1 MIYDGEDIEEWKER
15 AAIMEFDGGLTREQ
29 AEQSAT
35 VRTRPPTKKE
45 AIDWIKRHQSDPH
58 YCREC
63 FRLWEAIDGRSVGES
78 DFLTRRRSHTP
89 VDQREGGEVTLPS
102 ACSAIRCKSC

>member
-35 VRTRPPTKKE
+35 VRTRPPTKQE

-63 FRLWEAIDGRSVGES
+63 FRLWKRSMGAQLAKAIFDEAPESV
-78 DFLTRRRSHTP
+78 RKWIYAR
-89 VDQREGGEVTLPS
+89 
-102 ACSAIRCKSC
+102 AAK